1 MHIFAVKFNFS
12 TLLIGMF
19 LAVVIGYF
27 IGYFLRKVIS
37 QYQIKEAEAKKV
49 KIVEEAEQEAQS
61 RLKAAAVEAKEQALV
76 TKVKIEKEVQDK
88 WEEVREHERI
98 THKMENDLRLSSEKA
113 RDLEKELARKMEV
126 AEKARQSS
134 QEEQARYDE
143 LIKQEM
149 VKLESISS
157 LTAEEAKEEIRKKVI
172 DVARMDAA
180 KEVKKIEEFAKNNAE
195 DEARKIITMA
205 VQRLASDSVAES
217 TISVVELPDDSIKGR
232 IIGRE
237 GRNIRALEQATGIDL
252 IIDDTPGAVVLSG
265 FDPIRREVARR
276 ALEKLTLDG
285 RIHPGRI
292 EDVVSKCRKE
302 VEQQIKQAGEQAIVE
317 LEMEN
322 VNPELAHMLG
332 RLKYRTSYTQNV
344 LEHVKEV
351 AKVCGYM
358 AAELGLDVQLAKRA
372 GLLHDIGKS
381 VDRQTDGTHTQLGV
395 DVANRFNEHKYV
407 VNAIAAHHEDVEPE
421 SIYAVLV
428 IAGDTI
434 SASRPGARREML
446 ETYVKRMTRLEE
458 IGDSFKGV
466 EKTFAIQA
474 GREVRIIVVPD
485 GTTDNEAN
493 MLAKDVAKRI
503 EKEVTYPGEIKITVV
518 RETRFVEVAR

>member
-37 QYQIKEAEAKKV
+37 QYQIREAEAKKV

-126 AEKARQSS
+126 AEKTRQSS

-143 LIKQEM
+143 LVKQEM

-157 LTAEEAKEEIRKKVI
+157 FTAEEAKEEIRKKVI

-292 EDVVSKCRKE
+292 EDVVNKCRKE

-317 LEMEN
+317 LEMDN

>member
-37 QYQIKEAEAKKV
+37 QYQIREAEAKKV

-317 LEMEN
+317 LEMDN